1 MNAIKSLFLNQSL
14 GRKLM
19 FSFCAVL
26 IVALV
31 TSSLVSYFT
40 AQRSLSEELIDS
52 TALNAGTLSAI
63 VDNDMQQNEDTVN
76 YFAKQITQRDYTTAG
91 SPALLE
97 RLNTYDDA
105 TSKVE
110 GIYVG
115 TTTGAFFTS
124 SDAPTAADYDPR
136 QRPWYQQAEA
146 SPGKTI
152 ITNPYISSSTQEMT
166 VTVARQTDDKS
177 GVVGLDISIAALLKI
192 TSTIKIGDEGYAV
205 ILAPDGTYI
214 SHPTIKAGETDDIA
228 KRIIAENKPQ
238 GNFSYVFN
246 NIDKQLS
253 YTTSPLTGWKLVGN
267 FSQSEIDEKVKPLLY
282 QTLLVMVLAL
292 VIGSIIVWLV
302 TRSISK
308 RMNKLVHVANAISQG
323 DLTQSVED
331 RSKDELGRLSEA
343 FNHMNESLGSL
354 VGSIQDTV
362 SDVVSSSE
370 QLNASSE
377 QTSQATEQ
385 ITSAIELFS
394 SGTEKQSQNMS
405 SSAAQ
410 LNDVAR
416 LLQEVQQHSQS
427 LLGLSHTSNTMADEG
442 DQLIRRTVGQMQ
454 HIDRSVNQAN
464 EVVTGLSQKSTEI
477 STILKTI
484 NTIAEQTNLLSL
496 NAAIEAARAGEAG
509 KGFSVV
515 AGEVK
520 KLAEQSHLSAQHI
533 EELLQ
538 DIIREIHESLST
550 FKQIHHSVTD
560 GLTSVEQSAEQF
572 QQLKSNSHRISSS
585 LQDMNT
591 LVGDVNSNAGQVA
604 RSVEE
609 VTVIST
615 RNTESMHDIASSA
628 EEQLASMEEISS
640 SAQSLA
646 ARADDLQKEIEHF
659 KIK

>member
-1 MNAIKSLFLNQSL
+1 MMKSLLLNQSL

-26 IVALV
+26 VTALV
-31 TSSLVSYFT
+31 ASSLVSYFT
-40 AQRSLSEELIDS
+40 AQRSLSSELIDS
-52 TALNAGTLSAI
+52 TTINAGTLSAV
-63 VDNDMQQNEDTVN
+63 VDNDMQQNVDTVN
-76 YFAKQITQRDYTTAG
+76 YFAGQVTQSDYTSANSAT
-91 SPALLE
+91 LLE
-97 RLNTYDDA
+97 RLDTFDKA

-124 SDAPTAADYDPR
+124 SDSPTAADYDPR

-152 ITNPYISSSTQEMT
+152 ITSPYISSTTQEMT
-166 VTVARQTDDKS
+166 VTVARQTEDKS
-177 GVVGLDISIAALLKI
+177 GVVGLDISIAALLNI
-192 TSTIKIGDEGYAV
+192 TSTIKIGEQGYAF

-214 SHPTIKAGETDDIA
+214 SHPTIKIGETDTIA
-228 KRIIAENKPQ
+228 KRIIGENKPQ
-238 GNFSYVFN
+238 GHFSYVFN

-267 FSQSEIDEKVKPLLY
+267 FSQSEIDAKVKPMLH
-282 QTLLVMVLAL
+282 QTLLVMVIAL
-292 VIGSIIVWLV
+292 VVGSTVIWLI

-308 RMNKLVHVANAISQG
+308 RMNKLVHVANAISGG

-331 RSKDELGRLSEA
+331 KSKDELGRLSEA
-343 FNHMNESLGSL
+343 FNHMNQSLGSL

-394 SGTEKQSQNMS
+394 SGAEKQSQNMS

-416 LLQEVQQHSQS
+416 WLQEVQQNSQS
-427 LLGLSHTSNTMADEG
+427 LLGLSRTSNTMAEEG
-442 DQLIRRTVGQMQ
+442 DQLIRKTVGQME
-454 HIDRSVNQAN
+454 HIDHSVNQAN
-464 EVVTGLSQKSTEI
+464 EVVNGLSQKSNEI
-477 STILKTI
+477 SNILKTI

-520 KLAEQSHLSAQHI
+520 KLAEQSRLSAQHI
-533 EELLQ
+533 EGLLQ

-560 GLTSVEQSAEQF
+560 GLTSVQQSAEQF
-572 QQLKSNSHRISSS
+572 QQLKSNSHQISSS
-585 LQDMNT
+585 LQEMNAR
-591 LVGDVNSNAGQVA
+591 VEEVNSNAGQVA

-609 VTVIST
+609 VTGIST

-628 EEQLASMEEISS
+628 EEQLASMQEITS